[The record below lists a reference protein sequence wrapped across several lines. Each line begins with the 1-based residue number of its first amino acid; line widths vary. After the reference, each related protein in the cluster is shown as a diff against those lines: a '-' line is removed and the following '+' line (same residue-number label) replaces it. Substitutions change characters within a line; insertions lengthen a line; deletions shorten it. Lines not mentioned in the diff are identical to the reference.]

1 MTFISDRYDV
11 YPVMDHPARA
21 TLDLY
26 IVSICNDLAGKF
38 DFLGKSFSFFRVIE
52 PRDRRRMRV
61 GFARSCGEAIWPA
74 LRCRQPVWGLS
85 SLALLGP
92 LLIGPVGA
100 AVDWPCWGCPGSRSR
115 RSASLRPH
123 PATQHSLPALGA
135 PRRGSP
141 WEPKLLS
148 GSGAAWACAR
158 TRRPIR
164 QRKKPA
170 NLSFSG
176 RVGGRRSGL
185 SDRATSGPTRRPDRS
200 ERTPTV
206 SDR

>member
-11 YPVMDHPARA
+11 YPVMGHPARA
-21 TLDLY
+21 TLDFF

-38 DFLGKSFSFFRVIE
+38 DFLGKSSSFFRVIE
-52 PRDRRRMRV
+52 PRDRRRMRA

-92 LLIGPVGA
+92 RLIGPVGG

-115 RSASLRPH
+115 RSASLRTH

-135 PRRGSP
+135 PRRGSR

-148 GSGAAWACAR
+148 GSGGAWRGAR

-200 ERTPTV
+200 ERTPTL